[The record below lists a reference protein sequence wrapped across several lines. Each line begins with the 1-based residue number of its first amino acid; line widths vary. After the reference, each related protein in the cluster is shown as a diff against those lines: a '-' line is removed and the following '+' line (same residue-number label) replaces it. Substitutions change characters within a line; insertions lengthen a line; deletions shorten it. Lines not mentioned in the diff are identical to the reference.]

1 MKEKIRKECYW
12 RARTILKTEHN
23 YANRVEAIN
32 TLAIPV
38 VTYSFKAPTAWKAP
52 ASKSKVDVERMKHP
66 SVAT

>member
-1 MKEKIRKECYW
+1 MKEKIRKECYR

-23 YANRVEAIN
+23 YENRVEAIN

-38 VTYSFKAPTAWKAP
+38 VTYSFKVPTVWKVP
-52 ASKSKVDVERMKHP
+52 ASKSKVDVEQMKHP